1 MSRTDLI
8 SDMLTQIRNAS
19 RVKRET
25 VDVPFSKISESIL
38 DVLKNE
44 EYIENY
50 RFLEDKK
57 QGILRVYLKYLEDQR
72 SAITNLKRISK
83 PGLRKYI
90 KRKEIKPVL
99 DGYGIAII
107 STSKGLLTDKQ
118 AKELGVGGEV
128 ICYVW

>member
-19 RVKRET
+19 CIKRET
-25 VDVPFSKISESIL
+25 VDVPFSKVGESIL
-38 DVLKNE
+38 DILKNE

-57 QGILRVYLKYLEDQR
+57 QGILRVYLKYLRDQR
-72 SAITNLKRISK
+72 PAITNLKRVSK

-90 KRKEIKPVL
+90 KRKEIKPIL

-118 AKELGVGGEV
+118 AKELDVGGEV